1 MYNKKSKASAIL
13 AIITAVLLLVLMI
26 LLPFLLLNVE
36 IADNPDA
43 DTGEG
48 IGTAFAVLFGVVF
61 AIIGY
66 IVFYVSAIPFVIV
79 GLVYGIRILKQQS
92 RAKLI
97 AHNRSLLIAACVLL
111 PFLVVGMILSG
122 LLILNS
128 AFGVFPIIYLVIVAL
143 VYLAS
148 LIAQIVVIGQLKR
161 MPEEVAPTA
170 VEQ

>member
-13 AIITAVLLLVLMI
+13 AIITVVLLLVLMI

-36 IADNPDA
+36 IADNPEADA
-43 DTGEG
+43 GEG

-61 AIIGY
+61 GIMGY
-66 IVFYVSAIPFVIV
+66 IVFYAAAIPFVVV

-97 AHNRSLLIAACVLL
+97 AHNRSLLIATCVLL

-128 AFGVFPIIYLVIVAL
+128 AFGVFPIIYLVVVAL
-143 VYLAS
+143 VYLAG
-148 LIAQIVVIGQLKR
+148 LIAQSVVLAQLKK
-161 MPEEVAPTA
+161 MPEEVVSP
-170 VEQ
+170 VV